1 MENKKTKIIGRITFG
16 IALVLFGISLVVQ
29 TLFTIDILRY
39 VLMLWPLIII
49 SIGIEIIYYSNKSD
63 VEIKYDFLGI
73 ILTGLIIFFGIIF
86 SLFNYGINKILYND
100 DIKEYLQQSNEDY
113 INYTFDSNLAITNMD
128 ETPVNIHIIE
138 DSEYHETKVV
148 IKYNKKAKETDNILE
163 LFENGD
169 SLYNYVDVDNLD
181 SDIATL
187 EILDIPNTFE
197 NVEIVIH
204 TSSKDNISL
213 NGSFNNL

>member
-100 DIKEYLQQSNEDY
+100 DVKEYLQQSSEDY

>member
-100 DIKEYLQQSNEDY
+100 DVKEYLQQSNEDY